1 MSLFLGYLSEVQS
14 SEKQIGILS
23 EVLVVAAVP

>member
-1 MSLFLGYLSEVQS
+1 MSLFLGHLSEVQS

-23 EVLVVAAVP
+23 GVLVVAAVP